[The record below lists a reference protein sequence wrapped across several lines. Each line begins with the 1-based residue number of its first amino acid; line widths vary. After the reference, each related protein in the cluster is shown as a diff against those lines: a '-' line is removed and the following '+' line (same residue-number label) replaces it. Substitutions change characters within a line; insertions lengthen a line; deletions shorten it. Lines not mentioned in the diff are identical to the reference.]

1 MIFRFNCV
9 SNLVFKV
16 FSSPFTPSV
25 AYAIGVGVRTVKT
38 NWRSFGK
45 VDKMRRRQNEFYFFG
60 AKVSFRLIDDIEQS

>member
-16 FSSPFTPSV
+16 FSSPFTPSLT
-25 AYAIGVGVRTVKT
+25 YAISVGVRTVKK

-45 VDKMRRRQNEFYFFG
+45 VDKMRRRQNELFFFG
-60 AKVSFRLIDDIEQS
+60 AKVSSRLIDDIEQS